1 MVPIEVSG
9 LRKAYPGGVLAV
21 DDLSFSVDEGEIFGF
36 LGPNGAGKS
45 TTINI
50 LLGYVSPTAGSA
62 TVLGQDVNGEFAPT
76 RKRIGVLPDGYSL
89 YDRLTARE
97 HLEWVIRTKDAAD
110 DPDTILERVGI
121 ADAADRRA
129 GGFSK
134 GMCQRLAF
142 GMALVGDPDL
152 LVLDEPSSGLDPT
165 GVQELRATIQ
175 DLAAG
180 GTTVFFSSHV
190 LSEVEAV
197 CDRVAIMSGGRLVAL
212 DDIETLRDDLEH
224 SSRIRLALESV
235 PESIT
240 AGLSQLPVVEAVALE
255 GAELCVDCHDAA
267 AKVDVVRHVDERA
280 SVVDIVSEPAS
291 MEELFNQYT
300 GDVPDGGG
308 SGDVGSGGDGGGG
321 GSGSGGGSGGSGS
334 GGGSGESS
342 GSGSCGSSDATD
354 DDGTGDGR
362 QSSTEVSV

>member
-62 TVLGQDVNGEFAPT
+62 TVLGQDVSGEFAPT
-76 RKRIGVLPDGYSL
+76 RERIGVLPDGYSL

-110 DPDTILERVGI
+110 DPDAILERVGI
-121 ADAADRRA
+121 VDAADRRA

-175 DLAAG
+175 DLAAD

-212 DDIETLRDDLEH
+212 DDIETLRDDLEQ

-240 AGLSQLPVVEAVALE
+240 AELSQLPVVEAVVLE
-255 GAELCVDCHDAA
+255 GAELRVDCHDAA

-280 SVVDIVSEPAS
+280 TVADIVSEPAS

-300 GDVPDGGG
+300 GDVPVGGG
-308 SGDVGSGGDGGGG
+308 SGGGGG
-321 GSGSGGGSGGSGS
+321 GSGGSDESGR
-334 GGGSGESS
+334 
-342 GSGSCGSSDATD
+342 CGSSDATD
-354 DDGTGDGR
+354 DDGTADGR

>member
-190 LSEVEAV
+190 LGKVEAV
-197 CDRVAIMSGGRLVAL
+197 CDRVGILRDGEVLAIDTVSGLRDSVGNGT
-212 DDIETLRDDLEH
+212 TLRVTVDRIDDAAMQAIRSLPDVTEARLEGGDPP
-224 SSRIRLALESV
+224 V
-235 PESIT
+235 IT
-240 AGLSQLPVVEAVALE
+240 AQVDGSKTAVLGELEDRDVEIRDFSTREASLEDVFQSYTTESEVEA
-255 GAELCVDCHDAA
+255 
-267 AKVDVVRHVDERA
+267 R
-280 SVVDIVSEPAS
+280 
-291 MEELFNQYT
+291 
-300 GDVPDGGG
+300 
-308 SGDVGSGGDGGGG
+308 
-321 GSGSGGGSGGSGS
+321 
-334 GGGSGESS
+334 
-342 GSGSCGSSDATD
+342 
-354 DDGTGDGR
+354 
-362 QSSTEVSV
+362 